1 MEEHR
6 KASGWVSWQPAS
18 THNYTVIVLSTY
30 RVEIT
35 QCIDNLQCHL
45 GSENANIRRMMGIF
59 IVEVILLL
67 NQVAVT
73 ISQQYTHQITLQI
86 LPNGTLV
93 QVAGA
98 PISPTYTLSTK
109 VIAGL
114 FLFLIFLISFTG
126 NVIIISTIGSSLTL
140 KRIPHNIVLLQLGVC
155 GLVEVILNMGLC
167 TGYLL
172 TQPWR
177 LGR

>member
-1 MEEHR
+1 M
-6 KASGWVSWQPAS
+6 
-18 THNYTVIVLSTY
+18 
-30 RVEIT
+30 EIT
-35 QCIDNLQCHL
+35 QCIDNLQCYL
-45 GSENANIRRMMGIF
+45 GSENANTRRMMRIF

-73 ISQQYTHQITLQI
+73 ISQQQYQITLQI
-86 LPNGTLV
+86 LPNGSLV
-93 QVAGA
+93 QVAG
-98 PISPTYTLSTK
+98 PPTSPTYTLSTK

-167 TGYLL
+167 TAYLL

>member
-1 MEEHR
+1 ME
-6 KASGWVSWQPAS
+6 V
-18 THNYTVIVLSTY
+18 
-30 RVEIT
+30 T
-35 QCIDNLQCHL
+35 QCIDNLQCYL
-45 GSENANIRRMMGIF
+45 GSENANIRRMMKII
-59 IVEVILLL
+59 IVEVILIL

-73 ISQQYTHQITLQI
+73 LSQQYQINFVI

-93 QVAGA
+93 PVAG
-98 PISPTYTLSTK
+98 PPPKPTYTLSTK

-155 GLVEVILNMGLC
+155 GLVEVIFNMGLC
-167 TGYLL
+167 TAYLL

>member
-1 MEEHR
+1 M
-6 KASGWVSWQPAS
+6 K
-18 THNYTVIVLSTY
+18 
-30 RVEIT
+30 IT
-35 QCIDNLQCHL
+35 
-45 GSENANIRRMMGIF
+45 

-67 NQVAVT
+67 SQVAHS
-73 ISQQYTHQITLQI
+73 ISQQYQITL
-86 LPNGTLV
+86 LYVNGTLV
-93 QVAGA
+93 PVAG
-98 PISPTYTLSTK
+98 PPPSPTYTLSTK

-114 FLFLIFLISFTG
+114 FLFLIFLFSFTG

-167 TGYLL
+167 TAYLL

>member
-1 MEEHR
+1 MIR
-6 KASGWVSWQPAS
+6 
-18 THNYTVIVLSTY
+18 I
-30 RVEIT
+30 I
-35 QCIDNLQCHL
+35 IL
-45 GSENANIRRMMGIF
+45 G
-59 IVEVILLL
+59 VVLLL
-67 NQVAVT
+67 NQVVVT
-73 ISQQYTHQITLQI
+73 TSQQYQITLV
-86 LPNGTLV
+86 LLENGTLV
-93 QVAGA
+93 PVAG
-98 PISPTYTLSTK
+98 PPPSPTYTLSTK

-155 GLVEVILNMGLC
+155 GLVEVILNISLG
-167 TGYLL
+167 TAYLL

>member
-1 MEEHR
+1 ME
-6 KASGWVSWQPAS
+6 V
-18 THNYTVIVLSTY
+18 
-30 RVEIT
+30 T
-35 QCIDNLQCHL
+35 QCIDKLQCYL
-45 GSENANIRRMMGIF
+45 GSEIANTRKMMKI
-59 IVEVILLL
+59 ILVEVILIL
-67 NQVAVT
+67 NQVAVAV
-73 ISQQYTHQITLQI
+73 SQQYQITLVL

-93 QVAGA
+93 PVAG
-98 PISPTYTLSTK
+98 PPPKPTYTLSTK

-167 TGYLL
+167 TAYLL

>member
-1 MEEHR
+1 MIR
-6 KASGWVSWQPAS
+6 
-18 THNYTVIVLSTY
+18 I
-30 RVEIT
+30 I
-35 QCIDNLQCHL
+35 IL
-45 GSENANIRRMMGIF
+45 G
-59 IVEVILLL
+59 VILLL
-67 NQVAVT
+67 NQVVVT
-73 ISQQYTHQITLQI
+73 TSQQYQITLV
-86 LPNGTLV
+86 LLENGTLV
-93 QVAGA
+93 PVAG
-98 PISPTYTLSTK
+98 PPPSPTYTLSTK

-155 GLVEVILNMGLC
+155 GLVEVILNISLG
-167 TGYLL
+167 TAYLL

>member
-1 MEEHR
+1 MIR
-6 KASGWVSWQPAS
+6 
-18 THNYTVIVLSTY
+18 I
-30 RVEIT
+30 I
-35 QCIDNLQCHL
+35 IL
-45 GSENANIRRMMGIF
+45 G
-59 IVEVILLL
+59 VILLL
-67 NQVAVT
+67 NQVVVT
-73 ISQQYTHQITLQI
+73 KSQQYQITLV
-86 LPNGTLV
+86 LLENGTLV
-93 QVAGA
+93 PVAG
-98 PISPTYTLSTK
+98 PPPSPTYTLSTK

-155 GLVEVILNMGLC
+155 GLVEVILNISLG
-167 TGYLL
+167 TAYLL

>member
-1 MEEHR
+1 MR
-6 KASGWVSWQPAS
+6 
-18 THNYTVIVLSTY
+18 
-30 RVEIT
+30 
-35 QCIDNLQCHL
+35 
-45 GSENANIRRMMGIF
+45 IF

-73 ISQQYTHQITLQI
+73 ISQQYQITLQI
-86 LPNGTLV
+86 LPNGSLV
-93 QVAGA
+93 QVAG
-98 PISPTYTLSTK
+98 PPTSPTYTLSTK

-167 TGYLL
+167 TAYLL

>member
-1 MEEHR
+1 MKNR
-6 KASGWVSWQPAS
+6 
-18 THNYTVIVLSTY
+18 N
-30 RVEIT
+30 
-35 QCIDNLQCHL
+35 
-45 GSENANIRRMMGIF
+45 RMLKI
-59 IVEVILLL
+59 ILIEVILLL
-67 NQVAVT
+67 NQVVVSL
-73 ISQQYTHQITLQI
+73 SQQYQITLV
-86 LPNGTLV
+86 LLENGTLV
-93 QVAGA
+93 PVAG
-98 PISPTYTLSTK
+98 PPPSPTYTLSTK

-140 KRIPHNIVLLQLGVC
+140 KRIPHNIILLQLGVC

-167 TGYLL
+167 TAYLL

>member
-1 MEEHR
+1 ME
-6 KASGWVSWQPAS
+6 V
-18 THNYTVIVLSTY
+18 
-30 RVEIT
+30 T
-35 QCIDNLQCHL
+35 QCIDNLQCYL
-45 GSENANIRRMMGIF
+45 GSENANTRRMIK
-59 IVEVILLL
+59 IILVEVILIL

-73 ISQQYTHQITLQI
+73 VSQQYQITLVL

-93 QVAGA
+93 PVAG
-98 PISPTYTLSTK
+98 PPPKPTYTLSTK

-167 TGYLL
+167 TAYLL

>member
-1 MEEHR
+1 MR
-6 KASGWVSWQPAS
+6 
-18 THNYTVIVLSTY
+18 I
-30 RVEIT
+30 I
-35 QCIDNLQCHL
+35 
-45 GSENANIRRMMGIF
+45 

-73 ISQQYTHQITLQI
+73 ISQQYQITLQI
-86 LPNGTLV
+86 LPNGSLV
-93 QVAGA
+93 QVAG
-98 PISPTYTLSTK
+98 PPTSPTYTLSTK

-167 TGYLL
+167 TAYLL